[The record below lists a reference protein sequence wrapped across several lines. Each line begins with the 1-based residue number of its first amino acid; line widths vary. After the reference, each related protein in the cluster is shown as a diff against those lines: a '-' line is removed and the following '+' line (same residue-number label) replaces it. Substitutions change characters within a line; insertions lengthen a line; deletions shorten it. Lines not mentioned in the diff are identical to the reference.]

1 VFIDQIAVALKR
13 DPVELRRSLL
23 GHHPRYLAVLDLAAE
38 KSSWKSPLPRGKAR
52 GFAIHE
58 SFNTVV
64 AHVAEISLAA
74 DGMPKVERVVSA
86 VECGIAINPDNI
98 RAQVEGGLGFG
109 LGAAL
114 HNEILIDKGAPVQS
128 NFHDYRPLR
137 IHEMPAVEVHIV
149 PSANPPT
156 GIGEPG
162 LPPIAPA
169 VANAY
174 FRLTGKKLHRLPF
187 RRSLA

>member
-1 VFIDQIAVALKR
+1 M
-13 DPVELRRSLL
+13 
-23 GHHPRYLAVLDLAAE
+23 
-38 KSSWKSPLPRGKAR
+38 PRGKAR
-52 GFAIHE
+52 GFALHE

-64 AHVAEISLAA
+64 AEVAEISLLP
-74 DGMPKVERVVSA
+74 DGMPKLERVVCA
-86 VECGIAINPDNI
+86 VDCGVAINPDNI
-98 RAQVEGGLGFG
+98 RAQVEGGLGYG

-114 HNEILIDKGAPVQS
+114 HDEIVLDRGVVVQS
-128 NFHDYRPLR
+128 NFHDYQPLR
-137 IHEMPAVEVHIV
+137 IHEMPAIEVHIV